1 LKEDEYMYK
10 PTIFFSHS
18 SLDSST
24 ILPIKNRITAI
35 TANVLDIFM
44 SSDGQSIP
52 FGHNW
57 VHKIEEGLNNAQIM
71 FVFVT
76 PTSIDSAWIYF
87 EAGFAYSKNI
97 EVIPVG
103 IGVNIGQLKAPLNLL
118 QGFDINSA
126 DSLNNF
132 ITVINRKFDLKFS
145 EAFTEADYK
154 AVFSSVTESS
164 LSLRLSDIFSYIKYE
179 RCSQY
184 YDSTN
189 NKNIIRYDIDKYFSD
204 IKDYLDSQNIQYA
217 AYHKKILVGGIQIE
231 IEGEEKEPTN
241 GYLNQNHRLII
252 KLSTQNFSKSFNLLK
267 KVALKVGICNE
278 WMGMEFYLNKTY
290 DCLNDEAAISSVISD
305 NEDIFTY
312 VKGNV
317 GTYKYKENFHLWI
330 RNKKELDSRK
340 TDLYIIGISFKVAE
354 VDAEAVLDLIEEMRQ
369 CHLIFKIKEP
379 GNN

>member
-1 LKEDEYMYK
+1 MDK

-118 QGFDINSA
+118 QGFDITSI
-126 DSLNNF
+126 DGLNNF

-154 AVFSSVTESS
+154 AVFSSVTGSS
-164 LSLRLSDIFSYIKYE
+164 MPLKLNDIFSYARYE
-179 RCSQY
+179 MCSQY
-184 YDSTN
+184 SDLTN
-189 NKNIIRYDIDKYFSD
+189 PKNIIRYDIDKYFSD
-204 IKDYLDSQNIQYA
+204 IKEYLDRQNIQYA
-217 AYHKKILVGGIQIE
+217 SYHKSILVRGIQIE
-231 IEGEEKEPTN
+231 IQGEEKEPTN
-241 GYLNQNHRLII
+241 FPNQDHRFII
-252 KLSTQNFSKSFNLLK
+252 KLSTQNFVKSFSLLRELILN
-267 KVALKVGICNE
+267 AGIRDD
-278 WMGMEFYLNKTY
+278 WMGMEFYFNKMY
-290 DCLNDEAAISSVISD
+290 DCLHDKAAISAVISD
-305 NEDIFTY
+305 NEDVFTY
-312 VKGNV
+312 VKESV
-317 GTYKYKENFHLWI
+317 GSYDYNDKFHFWI
-330 RNKKELDSRK
+330 RNINERESRK
-340 TDLYIIGISFKVAE
+340 EALYLIGISFKVAE
-354 VDAEAVLDLIEEMRQ
+354 VDVEGVFALIDEMRR
-369 CHLIFKIKEP
+369 CHLIFKLEET

>member
-1 LKEDEYMYK
+1 MDK

-76 PTSIDSAWIYF
+76 PISIDSAWVYF
-87 EAGFAYSKNI
+87 EAGFAYSKKI

-103 IGVNIGQLKAPLNLL
+103 IGVNIGHLKAPLNLL
-118 QGFDINSA
+118 QGFDITSI

-132 ITVINRKFDLKFS
+132 ITIINRKFDLKFM
-145 EAFTEADYK
+145 EAFTETDYK
-154 AVFSSVTESS
+154 SIFSSVAESS
-164 LSLRLSDIFSYIKYE
+164 TPLNLSDIFTYAKYE

-184 YDSTN
+184 IDSTN
-189 NKNIIRYDIDKYFSD
+189 DNNVIRYDIDKYLLD

-217 AYHKKILVGGIQIE
+217 SYQKSILVGGIQIE
-231 IEGEEKEPTN
+231 ITGEEKEPTN
-241 GYLNQNHRLII
+241 SQANQGHKFII
-252 KLSTQNFSKSFNLLK
+252 KLSTYNFSKSFSLLK
-267 KVALKVGICNE
+267 ELIIKMGIFDMR
-278 WMGMEFYLNKTY
+278 MGMEFYFNENY
-290 DCLNDEAAISSVISD
+290 DCLYDKAAISSVISD
-305 NEDIFTY
+305 NEHIFRY
-312 VKGNV
+312 EKGSL

-330 RNKKELDSRK
+330 RNKNELDSRK
-340 TDLYIIGISFKVAE
+340 TALYIIGISFNVAE
-354 VDAEAVLDLIEEMRQ
+354 VDPEGFLDLIEEMRQ
-369 CHLIFKIKEP
+369 CHLIFKLDEP
-379 GNN
+379 RKN

>member
-1 LKEDEYMYK
+1 MYK

-24 ILPIKNRITAI
+24 ILPIKNRITSI

-118 QGFDINSA
+118 QGFDITSA

-132 ITVINRKFDLKFS
+132 ITVINRKFDLKFN

-164 LSLRLSDIFSYIKYE
+164 LSLKLSDIFTHAKYE
-179 RCSQY
+179 MCSQY
-184 YDSTN
+184 YDSTD
-189 NKNIIRYDIDKYFSD
+189 NKNIIRYDIDKYFPD
-204 IKDYLDSQNIQYA
+204 IKDYLDRQNIQYA
-217 AYHKKILVGGIQIE
+217 SYDKSILFGGIQIE
-231 IEGEEKEPTN
+231 IIGEEKEPTN
-241 GYLNQNHRLII
+241 GYPNQNHRLII
-252 KLSTQNFSKSFNLLK
+252 ILSTQNFVKSFSLLK
-267 KVALKVGICNE
+267 ELILNVGIRDD
-278 WMGMEFYLNKTY
+278 WMGMEFYFNKTY
-290 DCLNDEAAISSVISD
+290 DCLHDEAAISSVISD
-305 NEDIFTY
+305 NEDIFRY
-312 VKGNV
+312 IKGSV
-317 GTYKYKENFHLWI
+317 GTYEYKENFHLWI
-330 RNKKELDSRK
+330 RDKNKWDSNK
-340 TDLYIIGISFKVAE
+340 TALYIIGISFKVAE
-354 VDAEAVLDLIEEMRQ
+354 ADVEGVLDLIEEIRQ
-369 CHLIFKIKEP
+369 CHLIFKLKESR
-379 GNN
+379 NN